1 MPLLTMLVL
10 LESPSS
16 LLLPLPFTIRYYFFI
31 DRSCFTPFFSSTF
44 FFSTHRDSVLLVIR
58 MLLLTTAI
66 PLLFLCAVLMGF
78 KRALIYQR
86 YTLCLFLVALI
97 FSHVYF
103 CVRKTKTVGDLISG
117 FCKSTGLGSKEAEC
131 FLILDGEKLAR
142 ATVIDTLDLED
153 DDILDTN
160 VKKW

>member
-1 MPLLTMLVL
+1 VRC
-10 LESPSS
+10 S
-16 LLLPLPFTIRYYFFI
+16 
-31 DRSCFTPFFSSTF
+31 D
-44 FFSTHRDSVLLVIR
+44 
-58 MLLLTTAI
+58 
-66 PLLFLCAVLMGF
+66 GF
-78 KRALIYQR
+78 QARFNISKVHFVSI
-86 YTLCLFLVALI
+86 FLVALI

-160 VKKW
+160 VKK